1 MNKVQSKLLFI
12 VMLSLLLTCSCPS
25 SPAPYEKVLK
35 NDDLVSFTT
44 RIFKSFAEL
53 TFEEE
58 DAKKIL
64 DLAKKWDDYVQAQ
77 EEMKGY
83 CEKGGG
89 FKAMFFHRYLYR
101 DKQWK
106 DKWKK
111 VYDEYFEKPDPES
124 QEYLD
129 GLIKIIHKGL
139 GGEPIEKTEEV
150 KTGDKIE
157 SQTKTEKIES
167 QTKEAK

>member
-83 CEKGGG
+83 CEN
-89 FKAMFFHRYLYR
+89 
-101 DKQWK
+101 
-106 DKWKK
+106 
-111 VYDEYFEKPDPES
+111 
-124 QEYLD
+124 
-129 GLIKIIHKGL
+129 I
-139 GGEPIEKTEEV
+139 
-150 KTGDKIE
+150 
-157 SQTKTEKIES
+157 
-167 QTKEAK
+167 